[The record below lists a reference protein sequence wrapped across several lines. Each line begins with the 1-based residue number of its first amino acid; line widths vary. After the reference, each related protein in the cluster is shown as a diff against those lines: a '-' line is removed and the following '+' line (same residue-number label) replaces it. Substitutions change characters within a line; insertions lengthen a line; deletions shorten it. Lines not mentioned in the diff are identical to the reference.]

1 MTAVQHGRKF
11 YAFDDRFRAGTLHN
25 IDVDLRK
32 RLFSDTDKYR
42 TASASLRRKQ
52 LIVLAHN
59 VAGNVEVKRG
69 DRRIFGKSA
78 QRFHRIVL
86 VLFECKTVHGIRT
99 LIVFGL

>member
-1 MTAVQHGRKF
+1 MAAVEHRRKF
-11 YAFDDRFRAGTLHN
+11 YAFDDRFRAGPLHD
-25 IDVDLRK
+25 IDVDLRQ

-59 VAGNVEVKRG
+59 VAGHVEVKRG

-78 QRFHRIVL
+78 QRFHRIVFI
-86 VLFECKTVHGIRT
+86 LFERKTVNGIRT
-99 LIVFGL
+99 LIVFRL